1 MYQSLYRKYR
11 PETFDRIVGQ
21 KPIITILRNSI
32 KNGKISHAYMF
43 SGPRGTGKTSTAKI
57 LAKTVNCL
65 NIKDGISCEK
75 CANCE
80 EINSGSSVDIIEID
94 AASNNGVDEIRELR
108 NNINLACSSLRY
120 KVYIIDEVHM
130 LSIGAFNAL
139 LKTLEEPPEHV
150 IFVLATTDPQK
161 VPTTIVSRCQCYNFK
176 QISIN
181 DIVDNLKYICKEENI
196 SISKEILEKIAM
208 ISNGGMR
215 DAIGLLE
222 KASLY
227 GDNITL
233 EDFNELCGFVTDDDL
248 EYFVSSLVD
257 YNVDE
262 CVSIVDKKYLDGIN
276 LTTFFVQ
283 SIDMLRSK
291 MFEEIGDESKVKRY
305 SDCIVLLNDIAI
317 QIRLSSNP
325 RGLALATLCRSLLSD
340 VKVDVGT
347 EKSINRDIEKTT
359 TKKVKVTNE
368 IPEESNEIKVE
379 MSSVPEEVVVQ
390 TDIVINNTF
399 ATASKDK
406 LERLKEKWKTLNSYI
421 LDSEH
426 GSNVSFLLD
435 GSICA
440 VGDKNFIYA
449 FHYPSL
455 VNRANDMYSSLMDT
469 LKNLL
474 DIDYDIAFLSDEEWN
489 KEKKK
494 YISKL
499 KSGEK
504 YVWIEAEPRKV
515 EKNKKK
521 KEENDNKDELSPDDI
536 FGQDLVE
543 YE

>member
-21 KPIITILRNSI
+21 KSIIKILRNSI

-65 NIKDGISCEK
+65 NEIDGVSCEK
-75 CANCE
+75 CKNCE
-80 EINSGSSVDIIEID
+80 EINFGSSVDIIEID

-108 NNINLACSSLRY
+108 NNINLACSSLKY

-150 IFVLATTDPQK
+150 IFILATTDPQK

-176 QISIN
+176 QISVN
-181 DIVDNLKYICKEENI
+181 DIVSNLRYICEQEKI
-196 SISKEILEKIAM
+196 SISDDILEKIAV

-233 EDFNELCGFVTDDDL
+233 EDFNELCGFVTDADL
-248 EYFVSSLVD
+248 DEFIDNLVSS
-257 YNVDE
+257 NVE
-262 CVSIVDKKYLDGIN
+262 KCVSIIDGKYMEGIN
-276 LTTFFVQ
+276 LSIFFGQ
-283 SIDMLRSK
+283 AIDKLRAKMLDSIT
-291 MFEEIGDESKVKRY
+291 DESIVKRY
-305 SDCIVLLNDIAI
+305 SNCILLLNEVSLQLRI
-317 QIRLSSNP
+317 SSNP
-325 RGLALATLCRSLLSD
+325 RGLALAYIGKNMMSQPM
-340 VKVDVGT
+340 
-347 EKSINRDIEKTT
+347 
-359 TKKVKVTNE
+359 KVKDVNKTEEEKGKREVNKKEAVMKVTSDNSTQQQQEDFEDIKFFDNE
-368 IPEESNEIKVE
+368 VI
-379 MSSVPEEVVVQ
+379 
-390 TDIVINNTF
+390 INNTF
-399 ATASKDK
+399 ATASKQK
-406 LERLKEKWKTLNSYI
+406 LEELRKKWDELNSYT
-421 LDSEH
+421 LDSEY

-435 GSICA
+435 GNICA

-455 VNRANDMYSSLMDT
+455 VKRANEMYSTLIDT
-469 LKNLL
+469 VKNLIDL
-474 DIDYDIAFLSDEEWN
+474 DYDIAFLSDDDWKIE
-489 KEKKK
+489 KEK
-494 YISKL
+494 YITRIKN
-499 KSGEK
+499 GEK
-504 YVWIEAEPRKV
+504 YTWKEV
-515 EKNKKK
+515 EKKSFLKDKPKK
-521 KEENDNKDELSPDDI
+521 KEKMTSKDEISPDDL